1 MRFRDTSGGADVAR
15 KLSTL
20 QEMKIGSAV
29 EGGQVGEIELLFD
42 AGKRRGYH
50 RRAIIKRSRYR
61 LIYIV
66 VRIDCRRGRK
76 SICSLSS
83 SSPCT
88 RLIRRF
94 VVSYKGR
101 RDISRR
107 EKRANVRLERDLAL
121 TWMLLK
127 LSLAAERIIT
137 PINQSRLKLAE
148 GKRRKKKEE
157 RERKRERKREGRG
170 IDGSGVNSVAV
181 AISKWRE
188 PRSN

>member
-42 AGKRRGYH
+42 AGKWRGYH

-83 SSPCT
+83 S

-157 RERKRERKREGRG
+157 RERKREGRG